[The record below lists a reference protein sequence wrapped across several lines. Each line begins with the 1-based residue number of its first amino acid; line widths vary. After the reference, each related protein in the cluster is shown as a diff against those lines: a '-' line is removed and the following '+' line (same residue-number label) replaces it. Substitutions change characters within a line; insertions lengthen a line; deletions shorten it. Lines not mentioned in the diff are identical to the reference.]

1 MPPTSSSTTN
11 LSTNRSSRIKVFD
24 LEFASDHY
32 YIKRP
37 RVVEQI
43 QFDNRT
49 FYAKFERIEEPLSP
63 LLLSQHLHKQYTI
76 AVPLVEDG
84 KTHYLVLEYK
94 GNEALQ
100 FAHLARHLFHTM
112 QIETFYIYR
121 GREPEKVQV
130 FIPVSSMPLKEAESM
145 LNVISEKLA
154 MRLPKR
160 WKTLPSTKLPDAYN
174 IVTLPYAHIE

>member
-1 MPPTSSSTTN
+1 MPPTSSSTTD
-11 LSTNRSSRIKVFD
+11 LSTKRSRRIKVFD

-49 FYAKFERIEEPLSP
+49 FYAKFERIDEPLTP
-63 LLLSQHLHKQYTI
+63 LLFSQHLNKQYTI

-84 KTHYLVLEYK
+84 KTRHLVLEYK
-94 GNEALQ
+94 GDEALQ

-112 QIETFYIYR
+112 NIEDFHIYR
-121 GREPEKVQV
+121 GREPQKVQV
-130 FIPVSSMPLKEAESM
+130 FIPVSAMPLEDAESM
-145 LNVISEKLA
+145 LSAISDKLA

-160 WKTLPSTKLPDAYN
+160 WKTLPSTQLPEAYN
-174 IVTLPYAHIE
+174 IVTLPYESL